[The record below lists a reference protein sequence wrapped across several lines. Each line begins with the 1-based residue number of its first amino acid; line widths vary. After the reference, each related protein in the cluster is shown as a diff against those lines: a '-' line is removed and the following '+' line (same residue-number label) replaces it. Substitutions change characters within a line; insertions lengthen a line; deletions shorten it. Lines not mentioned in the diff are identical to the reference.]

1 MYSFFHRAS
10 CAIFLIAISVAT
22 SHVALADTEQ
32 RQLSEFNSVAYSL
45 PFTVEFLAADEHYVL
60 LTGDK
65 NAIDKIVTKVSANKL
80 KLSNRKSWFNGW
92 NEDVLVTVG
101 YVNLDSISMTGSG
114 DGFAKDLASNE
125 LRLRI
130 TGSSD
135 LKIEGVNTD
144 ILQVTLTGSG
154 DLTLNDV
161 EADSIESRITGSGS
175 VDLSGRVIAQDIAIS
190 GSGDH
195 HAPELRSQETT
206 VKIRGSGDAEVW
218 AAARLNIS
226 ITGSGDIEYYG
237 NPSVTDRITGS
248 GDLVRLGGQP

>member
-1 MYSFFHRAS
+1 MYLLSHRTL
-10 CAIFLIAISVAT
+10 CTIIFIAISVVT
-22 SHVALADTEQ
+22 SKVALADTEQ
-32 RQLSEFNSVAYSL
+32 RQLSEFNSVTYSL
-45 PFTVEFLAADEHYVL
+45 PYSVEFLAADEHYVL

-65 NAIDKIVTKVSANKL
+65 EAIDKIITKVNANKL
-80 KLSNRKSWFNGW
+80 KISSKKSWFNW
-92 NEDVLVTVG
+92 SNEEVLVTVG
-101 YVNLDSISMTGSG
+101 YVNLDAISMTGSG
-114 DGFAKDLASNE
+114 DGFAKELASNE

-135 LKIEGVNTD
+135 LKIESVNTD

-154 DLTLNDV
+154 DITINDV

-175 VDLSGRVIAQDIAIS
+175 IDLSGRVIAQDIAIT

-195 HAPELRSQETT
+195 YAPELRSQETT
-206 VKIRGSGDAEVW
+206 VKIHGSGDAEVW
-218 AAARLNIS
+218 AEARLNIS

-248 GDLVRLGGQP
+248 GDLIRLGGQP